1 MYTIEFKWGYRT
13 SVPITASPLLP
24 PGFQGHHWAPTRG
37 AREVGGGKNFKGT
50 PGLNHPP
57 ITTAKWFWEA
67 TGNHLV
73 PNVTIDTFLPWELE
87 TFACMGA

>member
-13 SVPITASPLLP
+13 SVPTTASPPLP

-37 AREVGGGKNFKGT
+37 
-50 PGLNHPP
+50 PGRLVVEGISRGLQVLTIPQSPQRNG
-57 ITTAKWFWEA
+57 FGEA